1 MKAKTGAV
9 AVDGAARRFTN
20 TTSSSRPPD
29 REAGVLS
36 SRTSNA
42 NPNPSTDA
50 AAPWPP
56 GFASAANK

>member
-1 MKAKTGAV
+1 MELP
-9 AVDGAARRFTN
+9 AALLTQRRLRG
-20 TTSSSRPPD
+20 RPI
-29 REAGVLS
+29 EAGVLS